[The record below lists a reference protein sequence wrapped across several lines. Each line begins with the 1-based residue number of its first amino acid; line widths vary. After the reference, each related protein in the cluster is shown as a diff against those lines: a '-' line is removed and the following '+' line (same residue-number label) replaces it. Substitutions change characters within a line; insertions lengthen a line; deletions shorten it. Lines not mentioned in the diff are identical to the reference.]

1 LEICYWP
8 KSPTAPQLTALTYF
22 CQFGESFYKLSN
34 ATPLDLK
41 ADLLQQAN
49 ARGRYSTNIPHV
61 QTTAGSCR
69 DEKCAAGAL
78 PARLHVL
85 LAFGLA
91 DSNMSSATAP
101 PSHFSLCPSHA
112 TLSKVLIVAREYHH
126 LFAYH
131 IESCNLQ
138 TLMVS
143 GDCRSLAHLQIQ
155 MSNHP
160 QLT

>member
-1 LEICYWP
+1 M
-8 KSPTAPQLTALTYF
+8 
-22 CQFGESFYKLSN
+22 SFWSYRRTLG
-34 ATPLDLK
+34 
-41 ADLLQQAN
+41 DLLLAQESNGSSAYRSSLFLSVWRILSN

-131 IESCNLQ
+131 IESCNIQ

-160 QLT
+160 RLT